1 MFPVIFVGATSRF
14 VLISVF
20 INSPGLVVPR
30 RAQRAPMVG
39 TAGAA
44 ASGACG
50 QPGTNGAGELRTQNA
65 ATRKGKP
72 GLFVTAAS
80 TSACA
85 MLVFGFG

>member
-1 MFPVIFVGATSRF
+1 MQG
-14 VLISVF
+14 SVQ
-20 INSPGLVVPR
+20 PWAGRAP
-30 RAQRAPMVG
+30 RAQREPMVG
-39 TAGAA
+39 TGGAA

-50 QPGTNGAGELRTQNA
+50 QAGTSGSGELRTQNA

-80 TSACA
+80 VLACA

>member
-1 MFPVIFVGATSRF
+1 
-14 VLISVF
+14 
-20 INSPGLVVPR
+20 
-30 RAQRAPMVG
+30 MVG

-50 QPGTNGAGELRTQNA
+50 QAGTSGSGELRTQNA

-80 TSACA
+80 VLACA